1 MEKCP
6 CGSELDYS
14 NCCEPL
20 IKGEKKADT
29 AEALIRSRY
38 SAYVKKEIDYIAETV
53 HPDQRQE
60 DSRKTIENWAENTQ
74 WHKLEILECSQ
85 GGPEDITGSVEFTA
99 DYTEKG
105 KKGNTMNW
113 LCLKNLKINGIFL
126 TERLLRSNRL
136 FDQAPKQAA
145 MNLVPAEAEKNIKN
159 AAADKI

>member
-105 KKGNTMNW
+105 KKRKHHELAVFKKFEDQWYFFDG
-113 LCLKNLKINGIFL
+113 KAPQIKQVI
-126 TERLLRSNRL
+126 RSG
-136 FDQAPKQAA
+136 PKTGR
-145 MNLVPAEAEKNIKN
+145 NEPCTCGSGKKY
-159 AAADKI
+159 KKCCGR